1 MRQLI
6 DKAFALKVDDAQI
19 LSIDQLEV
27 DPNLANY
34 CCDCKAYGL
43 SGHCPPH
50 GLSSSE
56 FSAGLVDYHNV
67 LVIKRDVPVA
77 VLQSDDQLPIARQIH
92 LTVAQLEKQAQLQG
106 FKAAAFAG
114 GSCKRLFCSSSQE
127 CQLLQEGG
135 VCRFPKWARPSVSGV
150 GINVFALC
158 ETLEWPID
166 KVTKQSKA
174 NDGDMGLLVGL
185 VLLGREK

>member
-6 DKAFALKVDDAQI
+6 DKALALKMDDAQI

-27 DPNLANY
+27 DPSLANY
-34 CCDCKAYGL
+34 CCECESYGL
-43 SGHCPPH
+43 SAHCPPH

-67 LVIKRDVPVA
+67 LVVKRDVPVA
-77 VLQSDDQLPIARQIH
+77 VLQSDDQLPIARQ
-92 LTVAQLEKQAQLQG
+92 LLLVVAQLEKQAQLLG
-106 FKAAAFAG
+106 FNAAAFAS

-127 CQLLQEGG
+127 CQLLQKGG
-135 VCRFPKWARPSVSGV
+135 ICRFPQWARPSVSGV

-158 ETLEWPID
+158 ETLGWPIA

-185 VLLGREK
+185 VLLGRKE